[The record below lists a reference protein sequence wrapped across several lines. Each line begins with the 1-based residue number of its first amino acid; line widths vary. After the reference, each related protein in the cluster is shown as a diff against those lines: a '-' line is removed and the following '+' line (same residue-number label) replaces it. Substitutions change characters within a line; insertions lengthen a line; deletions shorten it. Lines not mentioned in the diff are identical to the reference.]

1 MKISP
6 LFLLITDLTEAQ
18 NGLDYAYNYADDYEI
33 YYDDLGN
40 KKKKKKNK
48 NKNNN
53 NYKPPQASATYAN
66 SGWAPNQSWGNT
78 NAAKGEYWLIF

>member
-18 NGLDYAYNYADDYEI
+18 NGLDYAYDYADDYEI

-40 KKKKKKNK
+40 IMIN
-48 NKNNN
+48 
-53 NYKPPQASATYAN
+53 
-66 SGWAPNQSWGNT
+66 
-78 NAAKGEYWLIF
+78 